1 MNKIKVTS
9 GIGQYHTNEPD
20 QTQPKKKLT
29 PYLAIDWLEIQDRVD
44 HPESVEKTQGHW
56 LIPSTLPRRNA
67 KAQEADGLFHL
78 LWADLDKAPPSI
90 PELAVIL
97 EGFIGEADYEIY
109 NTRSATE
116 ANQKARILIPVTD
129 PLSSYEFKLLQ
140 QVLNDKFSAVG
151 IEPDPANLG
160 CSQVCYLPNAGAIYS
175 SASRRDGKQLDPVIK
190 WAKELCYL
198 CDKQDEQQA
207 VLLEA
212 TQRAV
217 ERRSALTLSNT
228 VDPVKRLIGT
238 FDQGYTPHELMLNCI
253 YDQDGD
259 SFRHPNSESGN
270 YTATVRRDDQGV
282 WRVNT
287 LSTSD
292 PLYTAGAGAH
302 DAFSVFTVLYHGGDK
317 KAAMIDAGDNWL
329 TIGGVSFNKA
339 LQREHEQKKAAQ
351 QPKVEFDIDDL
362 LASQESRNET
372 VSKTKDDP
380 EIPLQIPVSTFNQ
393 TLDTEHRYCSVD
405 LLRKVDDN
413 HTLKR
418 LCIQVAAETHLPVN
432 TVFLMG
438 LTVFSSIASRKYAV
452 EYQNGEHIPIGLY
465 SVVEQPSGTGKS
477 WCWGTF
483 QKPFIAIQQELLRAV
498 LKKMKD
504 FEKKTGSGEELTEN
518 EQTELKE
525 LGQKRERLSTG
536 LFVTNS
542 TPEALEMTL
551 NGTNGFFSAVSSE
564 QGLFNS
570 LLGNSYKSEKNANN
584 NDVMLNGFDGGHV
597 NSIRVSRKG
606 YNGRVIGGVACFAQQ
621 GSIEVVLKSS
631 NGTGLSE
638 RFLMLAEPHSLGKRD
653 HTKRIQTDP
662 LLSVSYANHCDLM
675 KSVINDPITLDEL
688 NNLSISDDG
697 FLKINQYRNK
707 IEPDLV
713 DGGKF
718 SHVSLR
724 GAASKINMQIMKIAS
739 NLHLLDYDMQP
750 EIPERHVIA
759 AIDIANELLEAN
771 LKLCRDKGIMGVK
784 AEFTAVINY
793 LTGKFGVK
801 SERDILNNIRGVQ
814 PFKDFT
820 GNRTQLIKDTLK
832 EMTEQKLLNQ
842 SWDTVGKSAY
852 TLAQ

>member
-1 MNKIKVTS
+1 MNNIKVIS
-9 GIGQYHTNEPD
+9 GFGQFHTNELDPSNPD
-20 QTQPKKKLT
+20 KKLT
-29 PYLAIDWLEIQDRVD
+29 PYSKITWAEIQALVD
-44 HPESVEKTQGHW
+44 EPQEVNKTQAQW
-56 LIPSTLPRRNA
+56 IIPSIYPSRSFNT
-67 KAQEADGLFHL
+67 QEQQGQFPI
-78 LWADLDKAPPSI
+78 LWADLDDNQLSVDQLSWWLDDKFRGAN
-90 PELAVIL
+90 
-97 EGFIGEADYEIY
+97 YEVF
-109 NTRSATE
+109 NTSSATQE
-116 ANQKARILIPVTD
+116 NKKARILIPLKTT
-129 PLSSYEFKLLQ
+129 LSGTEWMFAQ
-140 QVLNDKFSAVG
+140 QVFNDLLEVSEIK
-151 IEPDPANLG
+151 PDRATERPAQL
-160 CSQVCYLPNAGAIYS
+160 CYLPNKPRQDSLYRRVAVRHELFFDPMQTW
-175 SASRRDGKQLDPVIK
+175 ASEIEVKKNLAKAEVAVLNSKKRQAEKRR
-190 WAKELCYL
+190 KEL
-198 CDKQDEQQA
+198 
-207 VLLEA
+207 
-212 TQRAV
+212 
-217 ERRSALTLSNT
+217 SLSNT
-228 VDPVKRLIGT
+228 PNVIEA
-238 FDQGYTPHELMLNCI
+238 FNQSYTPQEWMSTNG
-253 YDQDGD
+253 YDQQGN
-259 SFRHPNSESGN
+259 SFRHPNSQTGN
-270 YTATVRRDDQGV
+270 YSATVRTDSNGV
-282 WRVNT
+282 LRVNA
-287 LSTSD
+287 LSSAD
-292 PLYTAGAGAH
+292 PLYTDGQGGH
-302 DAFSVFTVLYHGGDK
+302 DAFSCFTVLIHNGDHS
-317 KAAMIDAGDNWL
+317 AALKDAGSNLL

-339 LQREHEQKKAAQ
+339 LQRDHMQKKAQ

-362 LASQESRNET
+362 LASQERRNGT
-372 VSKTKDDP
+372 VSKTKDDQ
-380 EIPLQIPVSTFNQ
+380 ELQIPASTFNQ

-477 WCWGTF
+477 WCLGTF

-525 LGQKRERLSTG
+525 LGQKRKRLSTG

-551 NGTNGFFSAVSSE
+551 DGTNGFFSAVSSE

-597 NSIRVSRKG
+597 NSIRVSREG

-675 KSVINDPITLDEL
+675 KSVINDPLTLDEL

>member
-1 MNKIKVTS
+1 MNDLTTHQMVS
-9 GIGQYHTNEPD
+9 GIGADHTDKYGKEY
-20 QTQPKKKLT
+20 LT
-29 PYLAIDWLEIQDRVD
+29 IGWDAITALVD
-44 HPESVEKTQGHW
+44 KPQQVDKAQAQW
-56 LIPSTLPRRNA
+56 LIPSSYKTRTF
-67 KAQEADGLFHL
+67 KEQEQHGQYYC
-78 LWADLDKAPPSI
+78 LWVDLDDKPLKI
-90 PELAVIL
+90 YDLADHFNNL
-97 EGFIGEADYEIY
+97 LSGSDYELY
-109 NTRSATE
+109 NTSSATVD
-116 ANQKARILIPVTD
+116 NQKARALIPLNK
-129 PLSSYEFKLLQ
+129 PLSFMNWRMAQ
-140 QVLNDKFSAVG
+140 QLLNDKLEALG
-151 IEPDPANLG
+151 IKPDRAAERAAQL
-160 CSQVCYLPNAGAIYS
+160 CYLPNKSKFYGSRS
-175 SASRRDGKQLDPVIK
+175 SRNDLFFDPMQTWASEIETKKNL
-190 WAKELCYL
+190 AKAET
-198 CDKQDEQQA
+198 A
-207 VLLEA
+207 VLSSKKRQAEK
-212 TQRAV
+212 
-217 ERRSALTLSNT
+217 RREELSLSNT
-228 VDPVKRLIGT
+228 PNVIEA
-238 FDQGYTPHELMLNCI
+238 FNQSYTPQEWMTTHG
-253 YDQDGD
+253 YDQQGN
-259 SFRHPNSESGN
+259 SFRHPNSQTGN
-270 YTATVRRDDQGV
+270 YSATVKTDSNGV
-282 WRVNT
+282 LRVNA
-287 LSTSD
+287 LSSAD
-292 PLYTAGAGAH
+292 PLYTDGQGAH
-302 DAFSVFTVLYHGGDK
+302 DAFSCFTVLVHDGDNS
-317 KAAMIDAGDNWL
+317 AALKDAGDNLL

-339 LQREHEQKKAAQ
+339 LQRDHMQKKAQ
-351 QPKVEFDIDDL
+351 QPKVEFNIDDL
-362 LASQESRNET
+362 LTAQESRNGTE
-372 VSKTKDDP
+372 SKTKDDP
-380 EIPLQIPVSTFNQ
+380 EPPLQIPVSTFNQ

-405 LLRKVDDN
+405 LLRKIDDN

-477 WCWGTF
+477 WCLGTF
-483 QKPFIAIQQELLRAV
+483 QKPFIAIQKELLRAV
-498 LKKMKD
+498 LKKIKD

-525 LGQKRERLSTG
+525 LGQKRKHLSTG

-551 NGTNGFFSAVSSE
+551 NRTNGFFSAVSSE

-597 NSIRVSRKG
+597 NSIRVSREG
-606 YNGRVIGGVACFAQQ
+606 YNGNVIGGVACFAQQ

-631 NGTGLSE
+631 NGTGLAE
-638 RFLMLAEPHSLGKRD
+638 RFLMLAESHSLGKRD
-653 HTKRIQTDP
+653 HTKSIQPNP

-675 KSVINDPITLDEL
+675 ESVINEPLTLDEL
-688 NNLSISDDG
+688 NNLSISNEG
-697 FLKINQYRNK
+697 FLKINQYRNR

>member
-1 MNKIKVTS
+1 MNDLTTHQMVS
-9 GIGQYHTNEPD
+9 GIGADHTDKYGKEY
-20 QTQPKKKLT
+20 LT
-29 PYLAIDWLEIQDRVD
+29 IGWDAITALVD
-44 HPESVEKTQGHW
+44 KPQQVAKAQAQW
-56 LIPSTLPRRNA
+56 LIPSSHKTRTF
-67 KAQEADGLFHL
+67 KEQEQHGQYYC
-78 LWADLDKAPPSI
+78 LWVDLDDKPPKI
-90 PELAVIL
+90 YDLADHL
-97 EGFIGEADYEIY
+97 NSLLSGFDYELY
-109 NTRSATE
+109 TTSSATVD
-116 ANQKARILIPVTD
+116 NQKARVLIPLNKH
-129 PLSSYEFKLLQ
+129 LSFMNWRMAQ
-140 QVLNDKFSAVG
+140 QLLNDKLEALG
-151 IEPDPANLG
+151 IKPDRAAERAAQL
-160 CSQVCYLPNAGAIYS
+160 CYLPNNGKFYGSRS
-175 SASRRDGKQLDPVIK
+175 SRNNLFFDPMQTWASEIEVKNNQ
-190 WAKELCYL
+190 AKAET
-198 CDKQDEQQA
+198 A
-207 VLLEA
+207 VLNNKKRQAEKRREDLSLINTPNVIEA
-212 TQRAV
+212 FNQ
-217 ERRSALTLSNT
+217 S
-228 VDPVKRLIGT
+228 
-238 FDQGYTPHELMLNCI
+238 YTPQEWMSTNG
-253 YDQDGD
+253 YDQQGN
-259 SFRHPNSESGN
+259 SFRHPSSQTGN
-270 YTATVRRDDQGV
+270 YSATVRTDSNGAL
-282 WRVNT
+282 RVNA
-287 LSTSD
+287 LSSAD
-292 PLYTAGAGAH
+292 PLYTDGQGGH
-302 DAFSVFTVLYHGGDK
+302 DAFSCFTVLIHNGDHS
-317 KAAMIDAGDNWL
+317 AALKDAGSNLL
-329 TIGGVSFNKA
+329 TIGGLSFNKA

-351 QPKVEFDIDDL
+351 QPKVEFDINNL
-362 LASQESRNET
+362 LASQESRNGT
-372 VSKTKDDP
+372 VSKTKDDQ
-380 EIPLQIPVSTFNQ
+380 ELQIPASTFNQ

-477 WCWGTF
+477 WCLGTF

-525 LGQKRERLSTG
+525 LGQKRKRLSTG

-551 NGTNGFFSAVSSE
+551 DGTNGFFSAVSSE

-597 NSIRVSRKG
+597 NSIRVSREG

-675 KSVINDPITLDEL
+675 KSVINDPLTLDEL

>member
-44 HPESVEKTQGHW
+44 HPESVEKTQGQW

-270 YTATVRRDDQGV
+270 YTATVRLDDQGV

-329 TIGGVSFNKA
+329 TIGCESYNQAVQREYQQKKDASVPKIDVTELLNPKVTSTVSAITDQATQADQVPLAFKLVSAGEVMTREINFDWQIKGLFECRTYGQIFGATGSGKSFVVLDMAYCIAAGIDYHGHETKQGNVVYICGEGFSGLNRRLKA
-339 LQREHEQKKAAQ
+339 LQGKYNQDIGNNFFISEQPGAFMDATVTSNVCEAVKAVGDVSLVIIDTLHRNMGDGDENSSSDFGKFLRNIDTFLKPLGVTVLIIHHSGHEATTRSRGTSSIRGSWDFEYQTALSNDCLTLTNTKVKDGPKPAPLSFEFAPVTLGEDSDGYPITSVVLNFIEASEYGKKKTRRKLGPRDDAIMQTLSDAIALCGIEPSAEIKAKFGGFDSVIGKLQKIVLIDHWRELAYKTISTDSDEEGKAQAKKKA
-351 QPKVEFDIDDL
+351 F
-362 LASQESRNET
+362 
-372 VSKTKDDP
+372 
-380 EIPLQIPVSTFNQ
+380 
-393 TLDTEHRYCSVD
+393 
-405 LLRKVDDN
+405 
-413 HTLKR
+413 KR
-418 LCIQVAAETHLPVN
+418 
-432 TVFLMG
+432 
-438 LTVFSSIASRKYAV
+438 
-452 EYQNGEHIPIGLY
+452 
-465 SVVEQPSGTGKS
+465 
-477 WCWGTF
+477 
-483 QKPFIAIQQELLRAV
+483 
-498 LKKMKD
+498 
-504 FEKKTGSGEELTEN
+504 
-518 EQTELKE
+518 
-525 LGQKRERLSTG
+525 
-536 LFVTNS
+536 
-542 TPEALEMTL
+542 
-551 NGTNGFFSAVSSE
+551 
-564 QGLFNS
+564 
-570 LLGNSYKSEKNANN
+570 
-584 NDVMLNGFDGGHV
+584 
-597 NSIRVSRKG
+597 
-606 YNGRVIGGVACFAQQ
+606 
-621 GSIEVVLKSS
+621 
-631 NGTGLSE
+631 
-638 RFLMLAEPHSLGKRD
+638 
-653 HTKRIQTDP
+653 
-662 LLSVSYANHCDLM
+662 
-675 KSVINDPITLDEL
+675 
-688 NNLSISDDG
+688 
-697 FLKINQYRNK
+697 
-707 IEPDLV
+707 
-713 DGGKF
+713 
-718 SHVSLR
+718 
-724 GAASKINMQIMKIAS
+724 
-739 NLHLLDYDMQP
+739 
-750 EIPERHVIA
+750 
-759 AIDIANELLEAN
+759 
-771 LKLCRDKGIMGVK
+771 CRDKLLADGYTVEHGDYAWKIF
-784 AEFTAVINY
+784 E
-793 LTGKFGVK
+793 
-801 SERDILNNIRGVQ
+801 SDQPILL
-814 PFKDFT
+814 D
-820 GNRTQLIKDTLK
+820 
-832 EMTEQKLLNQ
+832 
-842 SWDTVGKSAY
+842 
-852 TLAQ
+852 

>member
-1 MNKIKVTS
+1 M
-9 GIGQYHTNEPD
+9 
-20 QTQPKKKLT
+20 
-29 PYLAIDWLEIQDRVD
+29 
-44 HPESVEKTQGHW
+44 
-56 LIPSTLPRRNA
+56 
-67 KAQEADGLFHL
+67 
-78 LWADLDKAPPSI
+78 
-90 PELAVIL
+90 
-97 EGFIGEADYEIY
+97 
-109 NTRSATE
+109 
-116 ANQKARILIPVTD
+116 
-129 PLSSYEFKLLQ
+129 
-140 QVLNDKFSAVG
+140 
-151 IEPDPANLG
+151 
-160 CSQVCYLPNAGAIYS
+160 
-175 SASRRDGKQLDPVIK
+175 
-190 WAKELCYL
+190 
-198 CDKQDEQQA
+198 
-207 VLLEA
+207 
-212 TQRAV
+212 
-217 ERRSALTLSNT
+217 
-228 VDPVKRLIGT
+228 
-238 FDQGYTPHELMLNCI
+238 
-253 YDQDGD
+253 
-259 SFRHPNSESGN
+259 
-270 YTATVRRDDQGV
+270 
-282 WRVNT
+282 
-287 LSTSD
+287 
-292 PLYTAGAGAH
+292 
-302 DAFSVFTVLYHGGDK
+302 GG
-317 KAAMIDAGDNWL
+317 G
-329 TIGGVSFNKA
+329 SFNKA

-351 QPKVEFDIDDL
+351 QPKVEFDINNL
-362 LASQESRNET
+362 LASQESRNGT
-372 VSKTKDDP
+372 VSKTKDDQ
-380 EIPLQIPVSTFNQ
+380 ELQIPASTFNQ

-477 WCWGTF
+477 WCLGTF

-525 LGQKRERLSTG
+525 LGQKRKRLSTG

-551 NGTNGFFSAVSSE
+551 DGTNGFFSAVSSE

-597 NSIRVSRKG
+597 NSIRVSREG

-675 KSVINDPITLDEL
+675 KSVINDPLTLDEL

-820 GNRTQLIKDTLK
+820 GNRTQLIKGTLK